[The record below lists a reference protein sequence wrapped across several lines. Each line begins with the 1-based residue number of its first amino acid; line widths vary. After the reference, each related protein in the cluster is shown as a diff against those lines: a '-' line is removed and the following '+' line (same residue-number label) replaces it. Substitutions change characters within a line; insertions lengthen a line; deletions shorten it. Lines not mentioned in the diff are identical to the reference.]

1 MRSKMM
7 KRIITNLILAFIFFP
22 VPKLI
27 SDYITIAIK
36 NDNSVYSGSFIEYEK
51 LIFSTTFLLAPM
63 FFLIFVLLPYNIVVI
78 KYKPRLVI
86 KMCLF
91 EFILII
97 VFCMLGTF
105 INVWSYP
112 YWKNIYYLFYFIPY
126 SIVFASVLH
135 FLVDKKEK

>member
-1 MRSKMM
+1 M

-51 LIFSTTFLLAPM
+51 LIFTTTFLLAPI
-63 FFLIFVLLPYNIVVI
+63 FFLIFVLLPYNLIVI
-78 KYKPRLVI
+78 RYKPRLIV

-97 VFCMLGTF
+97 VFCLLGTF

-112 YWKNIYYLFYFIPY
+112 YWKNIYYLLCFIPY
-126 SIVFASVLH
+126 SIVFAGVLH
-135 FLVDKKEK
+135 FLIDKKEK

>member
-1 MRSKMM
+1 MM

>member
-1 MRSKMM
+1 M